1 MWILFGTGAII
12 FAVFNLIWT
21 FQGKTKTATW
31 FRFISMALTAL
42 TLCAFYS
49 DCASRVVA
57 EDWSGLMDVM
67 PTMSTA
73 LWICTI
79 ASIAINSVSLL
90 TERIIRKAG
99 HYSENS

>member
-49 DCASRVVA
+49 DCAS
-57 EDWSGLMDVM
+57 
-67 PTMSTA
+67 
-73 LWICTI
+73 
-79 ASIAINSVSLL
+79 
-90 TERIIRKAG
+90 
-99 HYSENS
+99 

>member
-1 MWILFGTGAII
+1 MWILFGIGAII
-12 FAVFNLIWT
+12 FAVLNLIWT
-21 FQGKTKTATW
+21 FQGRDKTVKW

-49 DCASRVVA
+49 DGASRVVT

-67 PTMSTA
+67 PTMSIA

-90 TERIIRKAG
+90 TEKNQK
-99 HYSENS
+99 SW

>member
-1 MWILFGTGAII
+1 MWILFGTGAILL
-12 FAVFNLIWT
+12 AVFNLIWT
-21 FQGKTKTATW
+21 FQGKSKTATW

-49 DCASRVVA
+49 DSASRVVV
-57 EDWSGLMDVM
+57 EDWSGLMDIM
-67 PTMSTA
+67 PNMSTA

-90 TERIIRKAG
+90 TETIAHR
-99 HYSENS
+99 SEQ

>member
-1 MWILFGTGAII
+1 MWILFGMGAII
-12 FAVFNLIWT
+12 FAVLNLIWV
-21 FQGKTKTATW
+21 FQGRNKTVKW

-49 DCASRVVA
+49 DSASRVVA
-57 EDWSGLMDVM
+57 EDWSGLMDVV

-73 LWICTI
+73 LWFCTI

-90 TERIIRKAG
+90 TEKNQK
-99 HYSENS
+99 S

>member
-1 MWILFGTGAII
+1 MWILFGMGAII
-12 FAVFNLIWT
+12 FAVLNLIWT
-21 FQGKTKTATW
+21 FQSRNKTVEW

-49 DCASRVVA
+49 DSASRVVA
-57 EDWSGLMDVM
+57 EDWSGLMDVI
-67 PTMSTA
+67 PTMSNA

-90 TERIIRKAG
+90 AG
-99 HYSENS
+99 KNQKS

>member
-1 MWILFGTGAII
+1 MWILFGTGAIL

-21 FQGKTKTATW
+21 FQGKNKSVKW

-49 DCASRVVA
+49 DSASRVVTK
-57 EDWSGLMDVM
+57 DWSGLMDIM

-73 LWICTI
+73 LWICTT
-79 ASIAINSVSLL
+79 ASIAINSISLL
-90 TERIIRKAG
+90 TETIAYRSKQ
-99 HYSENS
+99 